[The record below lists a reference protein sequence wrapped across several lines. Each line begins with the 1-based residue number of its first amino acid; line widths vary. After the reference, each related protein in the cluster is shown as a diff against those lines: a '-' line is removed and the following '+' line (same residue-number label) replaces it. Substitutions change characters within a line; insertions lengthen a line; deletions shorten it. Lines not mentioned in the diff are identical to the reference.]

1 MGLIEL
7 ASGASAWRGYDY
19 YENNKVLSHNKTG
32 ENKYAGT
39 VQGNGRKYDVEIN
52 LEHPRS
58 SSCNCPHANG
68 KRIVCKHMVALYFAV
83 FPKDAQRFY
92 KDTVIAQEEEEE
104 RQEKLENALID
115 HVSKMRKA
123 DLEEALLQVLFD
135 GPEWQYEQF
144 LREHIDEYWE

>member
-1 MGLIEL
+1 
-7 ASGASAWRGYDY
+7 
-19 YENNKVLSHNKTG
+19 
-32 ENKYAGT
+32 
-39 VQGNGRKYDVEIN
+39 
-52 LEHPRS
+52 
-58 SSCNCPHANG
+58 
-68 KRIVCKHMVALYFAV
+68 MVALYFAV
-83 FPKDAQRFY
+83 FPKEAQRFY
-92 KDTVIAQEEEEE
+92 RDTVIAQEEEEE